1 MAIEVMI
8 AYIPLTFAII
18 IILYSSAFE
27 TSMPYK
33 VQLLLAMAGIM
44 LVILSMLILF
54 GVVL

>member
-18 IILYSSAFE
+18 ILIDSSAFE

-33 VQLLLAMAGIM
+33 VQFLLGMAGIM
-44 LVILSMLILF
+44 LVMLSMLILF

>member
-1 MAIEVMI
+1 MPIEVMI

-18 IILYSSAFE
+18 ILIYSSAFE

-33 VQLLLAMAGIM
+33 VQFLLGMAGIM
-44 LVILSMLILF
+44 LVMLSMLILF